1 MARLIPRKQIEEQQ
15 DLSGSLNIRQN
26 LYVEK
31 NAFISGN
38 LYVSESFFFGNDTG
52 SYNNITGSV
61 YLTGSLIIDGIL
73 KTSAPNATLS
83 VTSSNSLVSVDTFK
97 YAGILARD
105 FGANVPTL
113 YVSSTDGNDANDGRS
128 IQFPL
133 RTIKRA
139 SQLATPGYDGRY
151 GLSSSSLYNG
161 YVIRVQ
167 AGTYLEDNPV
177 ILPKNATIWGSGLR
191 ITKILAANKDEDLFW
206 VNSGC
211 YVAEVTVGGLRLYPD
226 QINPTKG
233 FGFAFQPGA
242 FITTSPY
249 IQNCSQ
255 ISNQENSFAEL
266 YEDIPPGGGGL
277 YVNGDVIN
285 PDSPLAS
292 MVLDAYTQISP
303 NGVGCLV
310 NGRGF
315 IQLVSFFNNFSY
327 YAIRVNNGGHAT
339 LNNSNISFG
348 LYGMYAS
355 GSRLIS
361 GSGGDLVSRNSIRS
375 TWSCIVDVLHKGY
388 PDGLPTASIL
398 NTNAGIKVTSEP
410 QLFLNAGQTASQA
423 DIDEVNADFT
433 LISQIVENG
442 TGNFPTLLAKS
453 SNKGY
458 GANSPF
464 NILGGTQIT
473 ASIGAGDYEL
483 NHISQSFGALLGIFA
498 NGTGSYNYKSNTSA
512 SISVTGITPMQSTIV
527 ASDIITGSVS
537 SSFETVINIIKN
549 GLSKAPTVISNTN
562 SNIVI
567 SDVPQFTTGESSSLV
582 VVNSVSA
589 SFSIVYNILAN
600 GTGSSILDVP
610 QNEKVEFNITNTNS
624 SSFSFE
630 EVGENPTITLF
641 RGETYKFHLNAA
653 DEKGPSNYPFWIRTK
668 PLAGISTNYDY
679 NSGVINNGDSVGNI
693 TFTVPYNAPNQLYY
707 VCENA
712 QAMVGKFNIV
722 NASTTPI
729 DLIKDTLTY
738 PITIHSSSIAS
749 NNVDIINAY
758 DIISANKQLIQ
769 KETLAFVSSS
779 WSSVYYNEASC
790 SRDIAYIVDGVIK
803 DLLYGGNEESI
814 RSGLYYYLYPSQAT
828 GYEKSATLTGVK
840 YASQLALNLI
850 KNKTLVMPDSIK
862 EAVAQCIVDN
872 REFVQ
877 KETIAYLSSSWSGG
891 DGFIYNEASCS
902 RDVGYILDAVAT
914 DLKYSGN
921 ERSITAAQY
930 YYLYPSVATAAGVPS
945 SAKQLEPTLN
955 GVRFAAG
962 VVLNLIKN
970 KSFNNPIATTQSTI
984 DLLKANKELIQNE
997 TIQYIGVAYP
1007 QLTYNTSK
1015 CRRDVGYIIDSVATD
1030 LLYGGNE
1037 RSVIAGNNYY
1047 NYPSVATSVQ
1057 KKETSA
1063 AIKYTKIISDY
1074 IVQNI
1079 ILDTPKVVN
1088 NDEKGI
1094 KVTDL
1099 NNYTSSV
1106 SGTKIESNLISSS
1119 FTIVEGIIKRGLDAI
1134 PSILAQNTNQNWGV
1148 TNALNVTSNSQ
1159 TTNNYVTPNEIN
1171 LIEKGFNIVNSII
1184 AGGLSVKPAFTSSL
1198 FELIKVTNTQ
1208 QITGVSATNAET
1220 ASISSSFAY
1229 VARIISNGTGS
1240 IDTLKLNTSASIK
1253 LTAILQISGTSAT
1266 NAETASISS
1275 SIGTIIDIIT
1285 NGLVKVPTLVSNVAS
1300 HIKVSGVSQ
1309 TTTSGSLEDVNFI
1322 SQSISVVTKIIET
1335 GNVDY
1340 PKSNYVSA
1348 SNSLLVY
1355 NTLKNNIP
1363 FIQAET
1369 IAYLSSSWVG
1379 FEYDEVKCKRD
1390 VSLIISGAAEDYL
1403 FNTISASA
1411 VNGQYYYEYPSQAT
1425 GNQLNQTLD
1434 GINYASRL
1442 AQQIIQDVTFQTA
1455 PIDNQNAVSLLRNN
1469 KEFIQAETIAYM
1481 SSSWGSFDYNE
1492 AKCKRDVGYII
1503 DNVATDLLYGGNE
1516 RTRQAGIYYYLYPS
1530 QANVSQLQQTT
1541 DGINYASRL
1550 AQKIVL
1556 NETFTS
1562 ANANALNASNLLA
1575 KNRNLVA
1582 DEVVAYV
1589 SSSWSGVF
1597 YNEDKC
1603 KRDVGYIIDAVRTD
1617 LVYGGNE
1624 RTSIAGE
1631 YYFKI
1636 PSSATVGG
1644 VPSTTAQ
1651 LDPTIT
1657 GINYASRLAQNIALN
1672 KILVSPTQAVLDAR
1686 ELVKANTTFIQQ
1698 NTIEYISNTYPNL
1711 DYKVDKCYRDVRFIV
1726 DGVLTDL
1733 VYGGNERSL
1742 QSGEFYYKYPN
1753 KATDSQVSETTDA
1766 INFAK
1771 ELTKLIAIGGK
1782 EIEDGFDTV
1791 TNIISSGSSGYPTL
1805 VSNNL
1810 AGIKATTEEQY
1821 LNNISVNDSDKS
1833 IVSASFGNV
1842 INIIDKG
1849 ITEIPTITS
1858 STFRGITAI
1867 AGTQITSSIDVDD
1880 IQKNLLTSSFDTI
1893 LNIVE
1898 NGLIAIPTIVT
1909 NTNDLI
1915 KVTDTNQYISSA
1927 SINNSYISGTETS
1940 FDIVL
1945 DIIENGT
1952 GSMVSLVNSAEGLV
1966 KVTEG
1971 TQYTSG
1977 VDASSQTTL
1986 SNLSFDTIIDI
1997 IKNGVDAIPTLVEN
2011 TSANIRVK
2019 SIVPTYSGAGTITE
2033 ANTIGGLFNIVTGIV
2048 KNGTGSMETLIPYT
2062 SPSTNANVINAYNNL
2077 KANIGFIQSET
2088 IAYIS
2093 SSWVTGSN
2101 SDNGFYY
2108 NEASCSR
2115 DVALIVSGAAEDL
2128 LFNANSASLMN
2139 GKFYYLYPSQATVSQ
2154 LDQTLDGINYAK
2166 RLAEKIVLGTT
2177 FNQPS
2182 AAQTAAKNLLINNK
2196 ALIQNETIAYL
2207 SSSWVV
2213 GSNSDSPFF
2222 YKEDKCKRD
2231 VGYILDAVATDII
2244 YGGNE
2249 RSITAGYYYYKY
2261 PSQATDY
2268 QLDQTIDGVNYVK
2281 NVAKEIINGNVFTD
2295 VDNNKL
2301 EAVELINLNKEFISN
2316 EVIAF
2321 VSSSWKDF
2329 DYKEAKCKRDVGYI
2343 LDAVKTDLIYGGNE
2357 RSRIAGEYYFKY
2369 PSTATNAQL
2378 APTLTGVNYAKELL
2392 VQILNNNELVSPSV
2406 SKQTAHDL
2414 LVDNKDWIQS
2424 ETIRNINAQLD
2435 TITYNESKCRRDVGY
2450 IVDAVATDILYGGN
2464 HRSIE
2469 AGRYYFLYPSVA
2481 TGSQLVQTLEGIG
2494 YAKTISEKIISNELV
2509 YTQITSS
2516 ITPSTSNIN
2525 KVGNEFDIMMSIIE
2539 NGTGSL
2545 PNVFTNTSSSIKVT
2559 NTNQFIS
2566 NASISSTYIT
2576 NANSSF
2582 DIVLDIV
2589 ENGTGS
2595 LTPLVKNVSGLVK
2608 ITNTSQYSSSIAIS
2622 SSLAKAVTGSFDKII
2637 NIVEN
2642 GTGSLGTITLNG
2654 YNNVKV
2660 TDSVQYIAT
2669 ASATSTQ
2676 STTISASFALVS
2688 TIIQYGTGSIP
2699 TLYSSSAS
2707 NDANVLVAYNILKN
2721 NITFIQDETIAYLS
2735 SSWSTASYNE
2745 SKCRRDVGLII
2756 SGAMEDLLFSA
2767 NSASAMSG
2775 KYYYLYPSQA
2785 QGSQLYQTLDGI
2797 KYASQL
2803 AQKVVVNTPLVEP
2816 TVQKQAAY
2824 DILINNKAFIQNET
2838 IAYVSSSWSSVYYNE
2853 DKCKRDVGYI
2863 VDAVA
2868 TDILYGGNQR
2878 TIDAGSFYYLYPS
2891 RATVGGVP
2899 SEANQLD
2906 QTVTGIGYARDLA
2919 DKLLR
2924 GGIFT
2929 KVSQNKL
2936 QAKQL
2941 IQNNKPFIQNEV
2953 IAFVSHSW
2961 SGFNYN
2967 EASCSRDVAYI
2978 LDGVITDVVYGG
2990 NERSRQAGIFY
3001 YKHPSVA
3008 TDKLT
3013 QLVPTLSGIRYSKG
3027 LTEGVLTNS
3036 VFASASLDNRTAYEL
3051 LVDNKEFI
3059 QNETIAYVNSA
3070 WSFYDYNEAKC
3081 RRDVGY
3087 MVDAVATDILYGGNE
3102 RAVEAGRYYYIYP
3115 SLATVDGNGQSA
3127 GQLGQTLDGV
3137 RYAKGIAQKIVAN
3150 TLLKAPTQSEKAGY
3164 DLLLRN
3170 KSLIQKETIAYISSS
3185 WSGIGSFSYNEASC
3199 SRDVAYIID
3208 NVATDLLY
3216 GGNERSS
3223 KAGEYYYLYPSKAT
3237 VISSISPDTNSQK
3250 GPTLDGITFAAGLA
3264 QNIISNTQL
3273 IEPTDYVKSAVS
3285 LLKENRTFIQ
3295 NETIQYI
3302 DAFFPYLTYL
3312 REKCR
3317 RDVGYIVDGVAT
3329 DLFYGGNQRSITSGD
3344 YYFRYPNKATT
3355 NSQLLETVSG
3365 IEYAKAVSK
3374 KVAQNI
3380 VLTKPVI
3387 KDNTSA
3393 NIKATNTNQYT
3404 SSISVSTTEIS
3415 KISSSFSIVTDI
3427 IGGGVQSSP
3436 TKVLNTEAG
3445 IKVSGLTPTTSS
3457 INGGSTY
3464 ADLVTSS
3471 FNLVRDIIY
3480 YGEAGIPDALAR
3492 NYDYGFELSLP
3503 NITYSQSSIFG
3514 NQKSASFDGMT
3525 NGIYDEIYEIGT
3537 DNVNPEEWIQMDLG
3551 SVAKVNKVVI
3561 GADYDT
3567 TLIDYYSKAYTED
3580 RNVQYSIDGTTW
3592 TTVFNTGVFT
3602 QPIQTYDVNINAR
3615 YIRIVAVED
3624 WLAVTE
3630 FYALVDNTTIA
3641 TPNPI
3646 PSLLHISSTE
3656 QITGNTPIIGGDQ
3669 YEPFKLTLGSVDETY
3684 KTIVDIVNNGTGSIP
3699 TIIENTS
3706 SSINVTGG
3714 TPYQAP
3720 LAGTQSDIDKIGSG
3734 FGIVMDIIK
3743 GNYPTTLVSNTYNG
3757 IKVTDTPQLISGSG
3771 AERLQAKLVSSSFAV
3786 VSNIILNGTG
3796 SQTYVGPS
3804 ATANSNPKITSA
3816 YNLLV
3821 SNSLMIIDETIAYMS
3836 SSWSTF
3842 NYNETKCRRDL
3853 GYIINGAAYDLLY
3866 GGNSGSFL
3874 NGQFYSL
3881 VPSPATSS
3889 QLDQTLTAIRY
3900 ASGLAEKVVRNI
3912 ELVAPAAETTASYSS
3927 LVNNK
3932 QFIQNEVIA
3941 YISSSW
3947 STSSF
3952 NYTEASCSR
3961 DVAYIVDAVATDLLY
3976 GGNERSYVAGDYYY
3990 RYPSVATT
3998 SQLQPT
4004 LDGVGYA
4011 KGLAMNVASNTT
4023 FNTPHPDTQYSYN
4036 LLLANKEFIQNETIA
4051 FVNSKYPNLYYN
4063 ETKCR
4068 RDVGYIVDAA
4078 ATDLLY
4084 GGNQRAATAGEFYFK
4099 YPSIATGVQLTET
4112 TVAIN
4117 YAKRL
4122 SISVIKSDVIPT
4134 PEIISNTESNIKVT
4148 NVPQIRGTGG
4158 TVTEAS
4164 FISASIS
4171 IVSDIVTYGSASLQL
4186 VTPTPYTTP
4195 STDPNVL
4202 NAYNLLKTNIG
4213 FIQSESIA
4221 YLSSSWVTGSNSDN
4235 GFNYT
4240 QSKCER
4246 DIALIISGAAED
4258 MLFGVNSASIESGRY
4273 YWLVP
4278 SQAPTG
4284 QIDQTLDGIF
4294 YASKLAQK
4302 IVTDTEFV
4310 SPHSTAVAV
4319 YNTLKANKE
4328 FIQEETI
4335 EFINSSW
4342 VGLDYTESKCR
4353 RDVGLIVDAVATDI
4367 LYKGNQRSATAGQY
4381 YYKYPSQ
4388 ATTGSQ
4394 LAPTLNA
4401 IDFAGGTAKNVITN
4415 KTFVPASNSVSASVE
4430 LLRNNRAFI
4439 QNETMAWLDSAW
4451 SFFNYDKVKCKRDV
4465 GYIVDGIATDLLYGG
4480 NERTVMSGEFYY
4492 KYPNKATLLGNGQ
4505 SAGQLTQTTE
4515 GILYASRISQKIAQN
4530 IQFQLASLEVSASFD
4545 LLRKNKTFIAAETI
4559 AYVSSSWSSV
4569 KYSEASC
4576 SRDTQYITDAAAT
4589 DLLYGGTERSVTA
4602 GTYYFLFPSK
4612 ATLKGVPSEA
4622 TQLDPTITGVRYA
4635 GKLASRVI
4643 LNPKFQYPS
4652 QSAVYGKKLL
4662 VGNKKFIQKETL
4674 AFLSSSWSTLEYN
4687 EASCS
4692 RDLGFIVDAVAT
4704 DLIYGGNE
4712 RSTQAGSYY
4721 YLIPS
4726 VAIQPSYTSNGKF
4739 GQKKQTV
4746 DGINYAA
4753 GISNK
4758 LIVQTQL
4765 VQPSAKKKAAA
4776 QRLLASKEQLKYQAI
4791 SYTNGAFPYLVYNEA
4806 SCSRDTGLIVD
4817 ACVTDLLYGGN
4828 ERGIA
4833 AASSYYTGQYGSAKA
4848 VTNSQLLE
4856 TLETNRYLRT
4866 RAEFIVANAP
4876 LEVFGSLI
4884 VATGIDFSYNGA
4896 GVTFKA
4902 LPPNQGGNGVPNPAY
4917 YITELG
4923 GGRIYFTSGDQN
4935 GNFNIGTGLTIN
4947 QSTGTLV
4954 GRTFNK
4960 SLFALVT
4967 PYSLALQI

>member
-1198 FELIKVTNTQ
+1198 SELIKVTNTQ

-1275 SIGTIIDIIT
+1275 SMGTIIDIIT

-1369 IAYLSSSWVG
+1369 IAYLSSSWAG

-1556 NETFTS
+1556 NTTFTS
-1562 ANANALNASNLLA
+1562 ANTNKLNASNLLA
-1575 KNRNLVA
+1575 ANRNLIA
-1582 DEVVAYV
+1582 EEVVAYV

-1644 VPSTTAQ
+1644 VPSTTSQ

-1657 GINYASRLAQNIALN
+1657 GINYGSRLAQNIVLN
-1672 KILVSPTQAVLDAR
+1672 KTLVSPSQSVLNAR
-1686 ELVKANTTFIQQ
+1686 ELVKDNTAFIQQ
-1698 NTIEYISNTYPNL
+1698 NTIEYISDTYPNL
-1711 DYKVDKCYRDVRFIV
+1711 NYKVDKCYRDVRFIV

-1782 EIEDGFDTV
+1782 AIEDGFDTV
-1791 TNIISSGSSGYPTL
+1791 VNIISSGSLGYPTL
-1805 VSNNL
+1805 VSNTL
-1810 AGIKATTEEQY
+1810 AGIKATNETQFVTES
-1821 LNNISVNDSDKS
+1821 IVSTSDKS
-1833 IVSASFGNV
+1833 IVSSSFGNV

-1849 ITEIPTITS
+1849 VSAIPAITS
-1858 STFRGITAI
+1858 STF
-1867 AGTQITSSIDVDD
+1867 
-1880 IQKNLLTSSFDTI
+1880 K
-1893 LNIVE
+1893 
-1898 NGLIAIPTIVT
+1898 
-1909 NTNDLI
+1909 
-1915 KVTDTNQYISSA
+1915 
-1927 SINNSYISGTETS
+1927 
-1940 FDIVL
+1940 
-1945 DIIENGT
+1945 
-1952 GSMVSLVNSAEGLV
+1952 
-1966 KVTEG
+1966 
-1971 TQYTSG
+1971 
-1977 VDASSQTTL
+1977 
-1986 SNLSFDTIIDI
+1986 
-1997 IKNGVDAIPTLVEN
+1997 
-2011 TSANIRVK
+2011 
-2019 SIVPTYSGAGTITE
+2019 
-2033 ANTIGGLFNIVTGIV
+2033 
-2048 KNGTGSMETLIPYT
+2048 
-2062 SPSTNANVINAYNNL
+2062 
-2077 KANIGFIQSET
+2077 
-2088 IAYIS
+2088 
-2093 SSWVTGSN
+2093 
-2101 SDNGFYY
+2101 
-2108 NEASCSR
+2108 
-2115 DVALIVSGAAEDL
+2115 
-2128 LFNANSASLMN
+2128 
-2139 GKFYYLYPSQATVSQ
+2139 
-2154 LDQTLDGINYAK
+2154 
-2166 RLAEKIVLGTT
+2166 
-2177 FNQPS
+2177 
-2182 AAQTAAKNLLINNK
+2182 
-2196 ALIQNETIAYL
+2196 
-2207 SSSWVV
+2207 
-2213 GSNSDSPFF
+2213 
-2222 YKEDKCKRD
+2222 
-2231 VGYILDAVATDII
+2231 
-2244 YGGNE
+2244 
-2249 RSITAGYYYYKY
+2249 
-2261 PSQATDY
+2261 
-2268 QLDQTIDGVNYVK
+2268 GVN
-2281 NVAKEIINGNVFTD
+2281 
-2295 VDNNKL
+2295 
-2301 EAVELINLNKEFISN
+2301 
-2316 EVIAF
+2316 
-2321 VSSSWKDF
+2321 
-2329 DYKEAKCKRDVGYI
+2329 
-2343 LDAVKTDLIYGGNE
+2343 
-2357 RSRIAGEYYFKY
+2357 
-2369 PSTATNAQL
+2369 
-2378 APTLTGVNYAKELL
+2378 
-2392 VQILNNNELVSPSV
+2392 
-2406 SKQTAHDL
+2406 
-2414 LVDNKDWIQS
+2414 
-2424 ETIRNINAQLD
+2424 
-2435 TITYNESKCRRDVGY
+2435 
-2450 IVDAVATDILYGGN
+2450 
-2464 HRSIE
+2464 
-2469 AGRYYFLYPSVA
+2469 A
-2481 TGSQLVQTLEGIG
+2481 TGE
-2494 YAKTISEKIISNELV
+2494 
-2509 YTQITSS
+2509 TQITSS

-2525 KVGNEFDIMMSIIE
+2525 KVGNEFDIVMNIIE
-2539 NGTGSL
+2539 NGISIL
-2545 PNVFTNTSSSIKVT
+2545 PSVFTNTSSSIKVT
-2559 NTNQFIS
+2559 NTNQYIS
-2566 NASISSTYIT
+2566 TASISSTYIT
-2576 NANSSF
+2576 NANNSF
-2582 DIVLDIV
+2582 DIILDIV

-2595 LTPLVKNVSGLVK
+2595 LTPLVKNVSGLIK
-2608 ITNTSQYSSSIAIS
+2608 LTNTNQYTSSVVVS

-2642 GTGSLGTITLNG
+2642 GTGSLGTVTLNG

-2669 ASATSTQ
+2669 ASATSTE
-2676 STTISASFALVS
+2676 STAISASFALVS
-2688 TIIQYGTGSIP
+2688 TIIQYGPENIP
-2699 TLYSSSAS
+2699 TLYSSSVS
-2707 NDANVLVAYNILKN
+2707 NNINVLVAYDILKN
-2721 NITFIQDETIAYLS
+2721 NISFIQDETIAYLS
-2735 SSWSTASYNE
+2735 SSWSTASYDE

-2785 QGSQLYQTLDGI
+2785 QGAQLYQTLDGI

-2868 TDILYGGNQR
+2868 TDIIYGGNQR

-2891 RATVGGVP
+2891 RATVSGVP

-3150 TLLKAPTQSEKAGY
+3150 TLLKTPNESEKAGY
-3164 DLLLRN
+3164 DLLINN
-3170 KSLIQKETIAYISSS
+3170 KQLIQKETIAYISSS

-3250 GPTLDGITFAAGLA
+3250 GPTLDGITFAAGLS
-3264 QNIISNTQL
+3264 QNLISN
-3273 IEPTDYVKSAVS
+3273 IELVQPTDYVKSAVS
-3285 LLKENRTFIQ
+3285 LLKQNKAFIQ

-3445 IKVSGLTPTTSS
+3445 IKITGLTPTTSS

-3492 NYDYGFELSLP
+3492 NYDYGFQLE
-3503 NITYSQSSIFG
+3503 T
-3514 NQKSASFDGMT
+3514 
-3525 NGIYDEIYEIGT
+3525 
-3537 DNVNPEEWIQMDLG
+3537 
-3551 SVAKVNKVVI
+3551 
-3561 GADYDT
+3561 
-3567 TLIDYYSKAYTED
+3567 
-3580 RNVQYSIDGTTW
+3580 
-3592 TTVFNTGVFT
+3592 
-3602 QPIQTYDVNINAR
+3602 
-3615 YIRIVAVED
+3615 
-3624 WLAVTE
+3624 
-3630 FYALVDNTTIA
+3630 
-3641 TPNPI
+3641 
-3646 PSLLHISSTE
+3646 PSLLHISSTA
-3656 QITGNTPIIGGDQ
+3656 QQSVGNSYTIDYTPIVSSS
-3669 YEPFKLTLGSVDETY
+3669 YA
-3684 KTIVDIVNNGTGSIP
+3684 TIIDIVNNGTGSIP

-3706 SSINVTGG
+3706 ASVCLVGI
-3714 TPYQAP
+3714 PYP
-3720 LAGTQSDIDKIGSG
+3720 SDLTGTQTDIEKIGNG

-3743 GNYPTTLVSNTYNG
+3743 GNYPTTLVSNTNSG

-3796 SQTYVGPS
+3796 SQTYVAPS

-3842 NYNETKCRRDL
+3842 DYTQSKCERDL
-3853 GYIINGAAYDLLY
+3853 GYIIDGAAYDLLY
-3866 GGNSGSFL
+3866 GGNSASFV
-3874 NGQFYSL
+3874 NGKYYYDF
-3881 VPSPATSS
+3881 PSQATGS

-3927 LVNNK
+3927 LLINK
-3932 QFIQNEVIA
+3932 ELIQYEVTQ
-3941 YISSSW
+3941 YIDLSW
-3947 STSSF
+3947 SSPNFT
-3952 NYTEASCSR
+3952 YDKVKCRR
-3961 DVAYIVDAVATDLLY
+3961 DVGYIIDAVATDLLY
-3976 GGNERSYVAGDYYY
+3976 GGNERSIVAGDYYY
-3990 RYPSVATT
+3990 RYPSQATD

-4004 LDGVGYA
+4004 LDGVNYA
-4011 KGLAMNVASNTT
+4011 KGLAMNVAKNTT
-4023 FNTPHPDTQYSYN
+4023 FTQFGTDVD
-4036 LLLANKEFIQNETIA
+4036 LAVSSQILIGNKEFIQDETIA
-4051 FVNSKYPNLYYN
+4051 FVNSKYPNLYYDQ
-4063 ETKCR
+4063 TKCR
-4068 RDVGYIVDAA
+4068 RDVGYIVDAVVV
-4078 ATDLLY
+4078 DLIY

-4099 YPSIATGVQLTET
+4099 YPSIATDVQLVET
-4112 TVAIN
+4112 TAAID
-4117 YAKRL
+4117 YARRL
-4122 SISVIKSDVIPT
+4122 SEEVIKGNLIPT
-4134 PEIISNTESNIKVT
+4134 PQIVSNTFNNIKVT
-4148 NVPQIRGTGG
+4148 NVPQISGVAATQ
-4158 TVTEAS
+4158 TEVTA
-4164 FISASIS
+4164 ISSSIGIVTN
-4171 IVSDIVTYGSASLQL
+4171 IVSNGIGSL
-4186 VTPTPYTTP
+4186 PTIIPYTIA
-4195 STDPNVL
+4195 STDPNVI
-4202 NAYNLLKTNIG
+4202 NAYNNLKNNLS
-4213 FIQSESIA
+4213 FIAAETVA
-4221 YLSSSWVTGSNSDN
+4221 YISSSWVTGSNSDLAFTYN
-4235 GFNYT
+4235 DL
-4240 QSKCER
+4240 SCSR
-4246 DIALIISGAAED
+4246 DVKLIISGAAED
-4258 MLFGVNSASIESGRY
+4258 LLFNANSASVMNGKFY
-4273 YWLVP
+4273 YLYP
-4278 SQAPTG
+4278 SQATTS
-4284 QIDQTLDGIF
+4284 QLDETLDGIS
-4294 YASKLAQK
+4294 YASQLAQK
-4302 IVTDTEFV
+4302 IVLNTLFV
-4310 SPHSTAVAV
+4310 TASVTASAV
-4319 YNTLKANKE
+4319 YETLKANKS
-4328 FIQEETI
+4328 FIQAETI
-4335 EFINSSW
+4335 AFISSSW
-4342 VGLDYTESKCR
+4342 VGLNYTESKCR
-4353 RDVGLIVDAVATDI
+4353 RDVGYILDAVATDI
-4367 LYKGNQRSATAGQY
+4367 IYGGNQRSATAGQY
-4381 YYKYPSQ
+4381 YFKYPSQ

-4394 LAPTLNA
+4394 LDPTINA

-4415 KTFVPASNSVSASVE
+4415 KTFVTASNSVSASVE
-4430 LLRNNRAFI
+4430 LLRNNREFI
-4439 QNETMAWLDSAW
+4439 QNETIAWLDSAW
-4451 SFFNYDKVKCKRDV
+4451 SFFNYNKTKCRRDV

-4530 IQFQLASLEVSASFD
+4530 IQFQTTSLEVSASFD
-4545 LLRKNKTFIAAETI
+4545 LLRNNKEFISAETI
-4559 AYVSSSWSSV
+4559 QYVSSSWSGV
-4569 KYSEASC
+4569 YYNEASC
-4576 SRDTQYITDAAAT
+4576 SRDIKYIIDAAST
-4589 DLLYGGTERSVTA
+4589 DLLYGGTERAITA
-4602 GTYYFLFPSK
+4602 GTYYYKFPSK
-4612 ATLKGVPSEA
+4612 ATKAGVPSEA
-4622 TQLDPTITGVRYA
+4622 NQLDPTITGVKYGGR
-4635 GKLASRVI
+4635 LASRVI

>member
-15 DLSGSLNIRQN
+15 NISGSLNIGQSVN
-26 LYVEK
+26 VG
-31 NAFISGN
+31 NDAIISGS
-38 LYVSESFFFGNDTG
+38 LFVSKSFFLGTNINDR
-52 SYNNITGSV
+52 SEITSSI
-61 YLTGSLIIDGIL
+61 YLTGSLVIDGLLQAASPNTIL
-73 KTSAPNATLS
+73 AITA
-83 VTSSNSLVSVDTFK
+83 SNSLVSVDTFK

-151 GLSSSSLYNG
+151 GLDSGSLYNG

-191 ITKILAANKDEDLFW
+191 ITKILAKNKDQDLFW

-211 YVAEVTVGGLRLYPD
+211 YVAEVTVGGMRLWPD
-226 QINPTKG
+226 QINPERG

-266 YEDIPPGGGGL
+266 YENIPPGGGGL

-361 GSGGDLVSRNSIRS
+361 GSGGDLISRNSIRS

-388 PDGLPTASIL
+388 PAGLPSSSIL

-410 QLFLNAGQTASQA
+410 QFFLNAGHTASQA

-464 NILGGTQIT
+464 NILGGTQTT
-473 ASIGAGDYEL
+473 ASIGIGAGEYEL
-483 NHISQSFGALLGIFA
+483 NHISDSFAALLGIFA

-562 SNIVI
+562 SNIII

-653 DEKGPSNYPFWIRTK
+653 DKKGPSNYPFWIRTK
-668 PLAGISTNYDY
+668 PLAGISTTYDY
-679 NSGVINNGDSVGNI
+679 NNGVINNGDSVGNI

-749 NNVDIINAY
+749 NDVDIINAY
-758 DIISANKQLIQ
+758 DIISASKQLIQ

-872 REFVQ
+872 RKFVQ

-891 DGFIYNEASCS
+891 DGFVYNEASCS

-914 DLKYSGN
+914 DLKYGGN
-921 ERSITAAQY
+921 ERSITAGQY

-1106 SGTKIESNLISSS
+1106 SGSKIESNLISSS

-1134 PSILAQNTNQNWGV
+1134 PSVLAQNTNQNWGV
-1148 TNALNVTSNSQ
+1148 ANPLNVTANIQ

-1171 LIEKGFNIVNSII
+1171 TIDRNFGIVTNIIDKGI
-1184 AGGLSVKPAFTSSL
+1184 SVEPVLTSSL
-1198 FELIKVTNTQ
+1198 AGLIKVTNNEQ
-1208 QITGVSATNAET
+1208 VTGSTATNVET

-1229 VARIISNGTGS
+1229 VANIISGG
-1240 IDTLKLNTSASIK
+1240 LGQIK
-1253 LTAILQISGTSAT
+1253 
-1266 NAETASISS
+1266 
-1275 SIGTIIDIIT
+1275 
-1285 NGLVKVPTLVSNVAS
+1285 TLVSNLSAS
-1300 HIKVSGVSQ
+1300 IVVTNTAFTSSTAATGSVGTLISSSMSTITTIISGGLDVVPKLTSSLANNIKVTN
-1309 TTTSGSLEDVNFI
+1309 TTQIISSSLYSGSFEDVLFV
-1322 SQSISVVTKIIET
+1322 SSSIAIVTNIIKGGPSPAKGLHT
-1335 GNVDY
+1335 
-1340 PKSNYVSA
+1340 S
-1348 SNSLLVY
+1348 SLSTTNAIAAYQL
-1355 NTLKNNIP
+1355 LKQNIP

-1369 IAYLSSSWVG
+1369 IAYLSSSWAG
-1379 FEYDEVKCKRD
+1379 FQYDEVKCKRD
-1390 VSLIISGAAEDYL
+1390 IEYIVSGAAEDL
-1403 FNTISASA
+1403 IFNSNSASI
-1411 VNGQYYYEYPSQAT
+1411 VNGEFYFELPSPAT
-1425 GNQLNQTLD
+1425 DSQLNQTLD

-1442 AQQIIQDVTFQTA
+1442 AQKLIQNIPFTA
-1455 PIDNQNAVSLLRNN
+1455 SAYNNQNADTLLRNN
-1469 KEFIQAETIAYM
+1469 KVFIQNETIAYM
-1481 SSSWGSFDYNE
+1481 SSSWGSFDYTE
-1492 AKCKRDVGYII
+1492 SKCRRDVGYII
-1503 DNVATDLLYGGNE
+1503 DAVRTDIVYGGNE
-1516 RTRQAGIYYYLYPS
+1516 RTIEAGRYYFLYPS
-1530 QANVSQLQQTT
+1530 QATDTQLQQTT
-1541 DGINYASRL
+1541 DAINYASRL
-1550 AQKIVL
+1550 AQKVVA
-1556 NETFTS
+1556 NTTFKS
-1562 ANANALNASNLLA
+1562 ANTSSLNASNLLSLNKSLIA
-1575 KNRNLVA
+1575 A
-1582 DEVVAYV
+1582 EVVEYV
-1589 SSSWSGVF
+1589 SSSWSGVQ
-1597 YNEDKC
+1597 YNEEKC
-1603 KRDVGYIIDAVRTD
+1603 KRDVGYILDAVRTD

-1624 RTSIAGE
+1624 RTTIAGQ
-1631 YYFKI
+1631 YYYIK
-1636 PSSATVGG
+1636 PSRATVGG
-1644 VPSTTAQ
+1644 VPSESAQ

-1657 GINYASRLAQNIALN
+1657 GVNYASRLAQNIVLN
-1672 KILVSPTQAVLDAR
+1672 KKLGYQSPAVLNAR
-1686 ELVKANTTFIQQ
+1686 ELVKANTTFIQK
-1698 NTIEYISNTYPNL
+1698 NTIEYISDTYPNL

-1753 KATDSQVSETTDA
+1753 KATDSQVGETTDA

-1771 ELTKLIAIGGK
+1771 KLTKLIAIGGK
-1782 EIEDGFDTV
+1782 AIEDGFDIV
-1791 TNIISSGSSGYPTL
+1791 TNIISSGSAGYPTL
-1805 VSNNL
+1805 ISNTL
-1810 AGIKATTEEQY
+1810 AGIKATNESQFVTQS
-1821 LNNISVNDSDKS
+1821 SVLTLDKS
-1833 IVSASFGNV
+1833 IVSSSFGNV

-1849 ITEIPTITS
+1849 
-1858 STFRGITAI
+1858 
-1867 AGTQITSSIDVDD
+1867 V
-1880 IQKNLLTSSFDTI
+1880 
-1893 LNIVE
+1893 IV
-1898 NGLIAIPTIVT
+1898 IPTIV
-1909 NTNDLI
+1909 
-1915 KVTDTNQYISSA
+1915 S
-1927 SINNSYISGTETS
+1927 
-1940 FDIVL
+1940 
-1945 DIIENGT
+1945 
-1952 GSMVSLVNSAEGLV
+1952 
-1966 KVTEG
+1966 
-1971 TQYTSG
+1971 
-1977 VDASSQTTL
+1977 
-1986 SNLSFDTIIDI
+1986 
-1997 IKNGVDAIPTLVEN
+1997 
-2011 TSANIRVK
+2011 
-2019 SIVPTYSGAGTITE
+2019 
-2033 ANTIGGLFNIVTGIV
+2033 
-2048 KNGTGSMETLIPYT
+2048 
-2062 SPSTNANVINAYNNL
+2062 STN
-2077 KANIGFIQSET
+2077 K
-2088 IAYIS
+2088 
-2093 SSWVTGSN
+2093 
-2101 SDNGFYY
+2101 
-2108 NEASCSR
+2108 
-2115 DVALIVSGAAEDL
+2115 
-2128 LFNANSASLMN
+2128 
-2139 GKFYYLYPSQATVSQ
+2139 
-2154 LDQTLDGINYAK
+2154 
-2166 RLAEKIVLGTT
+2166 
-2177 FNQPS
+2177 
-2182 AAQTAAKNLLINNK
+2182 
-2196 ALIQNETIAYL
+2196 
-2207 SSSWVV
+2207 
-2213 GSNSDSPFF
+2213 
-2222 YKEDKCKRD
+2222 
-2231 VGYILDAVATDII
+2231 
-2244 YGGNE
+2244 
-2249 RSITAGYYYYKY
+2249 
-2261 PSQATDY
+2261 
-2268 QLDQTIDGVNYVK
+2268 GVN
-2281 NVAKEIINGNVFTD
+2281 ILGN
-2295 VDNNKL
+2295 
-2301 EAVELINLNKEFISN
+2301 S
-2316 EVIAF
+2316 
-2321 VSSSWKDF
+2321 
-2329 DYKEAKCKRDVGYI
+2329 
-2343 LDAVKTDLIYGGNE
+2343 
-2357 RSRIAGEYYFKY
+2357 
-2369 PSTATNAQL
+2369 
-2378 APTLTGVNYAKELL
+2378 
-2392 VQILNNNELVSPSV
+2392 
-2406 SKQTAHDL
+2406 
-2414 LVDNKDWIQS
+2414 
-2424 ETIRNINAQLD
+2424 
-2435 TITYNESKCRRDVGY
+2435 
-2450 IVDAVATDILYGGN
+2450 
-2464 HRSIE
+2464 
-2469 AGRYYFLYPSVA
+2469 
-2481 TGSQLVQTLEGIG
+2481 
-2494 YAKTISEKIISNELV
+2494 
-2509 YTQITSS
+2509 QITSS

-2525 KVGNEFDIMMSIIE
+2525 KVGNEFDIVMNIIE
-2539 NGTGSL
+2539 NGIDSL

-2559 NTNQFIS
+2559 NTPQFIS

-2576 NANSSF
+2576 KANNSF

-2589 ENGTGS
+2589 KNNTGS

-2608 ITNTSQYSSSIAIS
+2608 LTNTNQYTSSIAVSSSI
-2622 SSLAKAVTGSFDKII
+2622 AKAVTGSFDKII

-2642 GTGSLGTITLNG
+2642 GIGSLGTITLNG
-2654 YNNVKV
+2654 YSNVKV
-2660 TDSVQYIAT
+2660 TNINQTTGNA
-2669 ASATSTQ
+2669 STQ
-2676 STTISASFALVS
+2676 TQVTAISESFSIVS
-2688 TIIQYGTGSIP
+2688 NIIKNGTGSISP
-2699 TLYSSSAS
+2699 ITYTTPST
-2707 NDANVLVAYNILKN
+2707 DPNVLNAYNLLKA
-2721 NITFIQDETIAYLS
+2721 NIGFIQSESIAYLS
-2735 SSWSTASYNE
+2735 SSWSTFDYTQ
-2745 SKCRRDVGLII
+2745 SKCERDIGLIV
-2756 SGAMEDLLFSA
+2756 SGAAEDLLFGST
-2767 NSASAMSG
+2767 SASLVNG

-2785 QGSQLYQTLDGI
+2785 TSSQLYQTLDGI

-2803 AQKVVVNTPLVEP
+2803 AQKVISGIILQSP
-2816 TVQKQAAY
+2816 TTQQKAAY

-2868 TDILYGGNQR
+2868 TDIIYGGNQR

-2891 RATVGGVP
+2891 RAIVKGVP

-2924 GGIFT
+2924 GSIFT

-2936 QAKQL
+2936 QAKEL
-2941 IQNNKPFIQNEV
+2941 IEKNKPFIQNEV

-2961 SGFNYN
+2961 SGFKYN
-2967 EASCSRDVAYI
+2967 DVSCSRDVAYI

-3001 YKHPSVA
+3001 YKHPSQA
-3008 TDKLT
+3008 TDKYT
-3013 QLVPTLSGIRYSKG
+3013 QLAPTLTGIGYSKG
-3027 LTEGVLTNS
+3027 LTNGVLTNS
-3036 VFASASLDNRTAYEL
+3036 VFASASLDNRTAYQL
-3051 LVDNKEFI
+3051 LVDNKQFI
-3059 QNETIAYVNSA
+3059 QSESIAYLNSA
-3070 WSFYDYNEAKC
+3070 WSFFDYNPISC
-3081 RRDVGY
+3081 SRDLGY

-3102 RAVEAGRYYYIYP
+3102 RAIEAGRYYYVYP
-3115 SLATVDGNGQSA
+3115 SLATVDGDGDSA

-3164 DLLLRN
+3164 DLLINN
-3170 KSLIQKETIAYISSS
+3170 KKLIQKETIAYISSS
-3185 WSGIGSFSYNEASC
+3185 WSGIGNFSYTEASC

-3237 VISSISPDTNSQK
+3237 VISSISPDSGSQK
-3250 GPTLDGITFAAGLA
+3250 GPTIDGITFAAGLS
-3264 QNIISNTQL
+3264 QTLISN
-3273 IEPTDYVKSAVS
+3273 IELVQPTDYVKSAVS
-3285 LLKENRTFIQ
+3285 LLKQNRAFIQ

-3393 NIKATNTNQYT
+3393 NIKATDTNQYT

-3427 IGGGVQSSP
+3427 IAGGVQVSP
-3436 TKVLNTEAG
+3436 TKVLNTQAA

-3492 NYDYGFELSLP
+3492 NYDYGF
-3503 NITYSQSSIFG
+3503 Q
-3514 NQKSASFDGMT
+3514 
-3525 NGIYDEIYEIGT
+3525 
-3537 DNVNPEEWIQMDLG
+3537 
-3551 SVAKVNKVVI
+3551 
-3561 GADYDT
+3561 
-3567 TLIDYYSKAYTED
+3567 
-3580 RNVQYSIDGTTW
+3580 
-3592 TTVFNTGVFT
+3592 
-3602 QPIQTYDVNINAR
+3602 
-3615 YIRIVAVED
+3615 
-3624 WLAVTE
+3624 LAT
-3630 FYALVDNTTIA
+3630 A
-3641 TPNPI
+3641 
-3646 PSLLHISSTE
+3646 SLLHITSTD
-3656 QITGNTPIIGGDQ
+3656 QIEIAGVPNASDNDTID
-3669 YEPFKLTLGSVDETY
+3669 SAY

-3699 TIIENTS
+3699 SIIENTS

-3720 LAGTQSDIDKIGSG
+3720 LAGTQADIDKIANG

-3796 SQTYVGPS
+3796 SQTYVAPS

-3816 YNLLV
+3816 YHLLLD
-3821 SNSLMIIDETIAYMS
+3821 NKQMIIDETIAYMS

-3842 NYNETKCRRDL
+3842 DYTQSKCERDL

-3866 GGNSGSFL
+3866 GGNSASFV
-3874 NGQFYSL
+3874 NGKYYYDF
-3881 VPSPATSS
+3881 PSQATGS

-3900 ASGLAEKVVRNI
+3900 ASGLAEKVVVNSVLTHI
-3912 ELVAPAAETTASYSS
+3912 SASAETTASYSS
-3927 LVNNK
+3927 LIKNK
-3932 QFIQNEVIA
+3932 KFIQNEVIA

-3976 GGNERSYVAGDYYY
+3976 GGNERSYIAGDYYY
-3990 RYPSVATT
+3990 RYPSKATD

-4004 LDGVGYA
+4004 LDGIGYS
-4011 KGLAMNVASNTT
+4011 KGVAMNVASNTV
-4023 FNTPHPDTQYSYN
+4023 FMPVDAGTQFSYN
-4036 LLLANKEFIQNETIA
+4036 ILLANKEFIQNETIA
-4051 FVNSKYPNLYYN
+4051 FVNAKYPNLYYN
-4063 ETKCR
+4063 QTKCR
-4068 RDVGYIVDAA
+4068 RDVGYIVDAVV
-4078 ATDLLY
+4078 TDLLY
-4084 GGNQRAATAGEFYFK
+4084 GGNERQSIAGEFYFK
-4099 YPSIATGVQLTET
+4099 YPSIATDVQLIET
-4112 TVAIN
+4112 TTAID
-4117 YAKRL
+4117 YARRL
-4122 SISVIKSDVIPT
+4122 SLEIIQNNIIPT
-4134 PEIISNTESNIKVT
+4134 PEVISNTENNIKVT
-4148 NVPQIRGTGG
+4148 NATQIRGTGG

-4221 YLSSSWVTGSNSDN
+4221 YLSSSWVTGSNSDY

-4302 IVTDTEFV
+4302 IVTNTEFV
-4310 SPHSTAVAV
+4310 SPHPTAVAV

-4328 FIQEETI
+4328 FIQAETI
-4335 EFINSSW
+4335 AYVTSSW
-4342 VGLDYTESKCR
+4342 VGLNYTESKCR

-4381 YYKYPSQ
+4381 YFKYPSQ

-4401 IDFAGGTAKNVITN
+4401 IDYAGGTAKNVITN
-4415 KTFVPASNSVSASVE
+4415 KTFVTASNSVSASVE
-4430 LLRNNRAFI
+4430 LLRNNRLFI
-4439 QNETMAWLDSAW
+4439 QNETMAYLTASW
-4451 SFFNYDKVKCKRDV
+4451 SSFEYNKEKCKRDI
-4465 GYIVDGIATDLLYGG
+4465 GYIVDGVATDILYGG
-4480 NERTVMSGEFYY
+4480 NERSVMSGDFYY
-4492 KYPNKATLLGNGQ
+4492 KYPSKATLLGDGDGV
-4505 SAGQLTQTTE
+4505 GQLGQTLD
-4515 GILYASRISQKIAQN
+4515 GIIYASRIAQKVAQN
-4530 IQFQLASLEVSASFD
+4530 TQFVKASLAVSASFD
-4545 LLRKNKTFIAAETI
+4545 LLRKNKNFIAAETI

-4569 KYSEASC
+4569 YYNEASC
-4576 SRDTQYITDAAAT
+4576 SRDVKYIIDAAST
-4589 DLLYGGTERSVTA
+4589 DLLYGGTERAITA
-4602 GTYYFLFPSK
+4602 GTYYYKFPSK
-4612 ATLKGVPSEA
+4612 ATKAGVPSEA
-4622 TQLDPTITGVRYA
+4622 NQLDPTITGVKYGGR
-4635 GKLASRVI
+4635 LASRVI
-4643 LNPKFQYPS
+4643 LNPTFQYPS

-4765 VQPSAKKKAAA
+4765 VQPSVKKKAAA
-4776 QRLLASKEQLKYQAI
+4776 ERLLASKEQLKYQAI

-4817 ACVTDLLYGGN
+4817 ACVTDLIYGGN

-4876 LEVFGSLI
+4876 LETFGSLI

-4902 LPPNQGGNGVPNPAY
+4902 LPPNQGGNGVPNPDY

-4947 QSTGTLV
+4947 QATGTLV